1 MTAVQKLSASERKAA
16 LSELALTKWRPV
28 SGRDAIESTFLF
40 PDFKTAFKFMS
51 SFAPVADERDH
62 HPEWFNVYN
71 RVHVTYSTHDCGGL
85 SAKDIEAA
93 HMMDSLCEAIPGCKK
108 QQMK

>member
-1 MTAVQKLSASERKAA
+1 MSKLTAEQRSKALADLSK
-16 LSELALTKWRPV
+16 TKWREV
-28 SGRDAIESTFLF
+28 AGRDAIESTFLF
-40 PDFKTAFKFMS
+40 PDFKAAFRFMS
-51 SFAPVADERDH
+51 SFAPVADANDH

-71 RVHVTYSTHDCGGL
+71 RVHVTYTTHDAGGL

-93 HMMDSLCEAIPGCKK
+93 RLLDELCKAIPGCTK